1 VRDVVRAYGLHNALS
16 VLHDEKP
23 FIAIWE
29 VTQACDLACVHCRA
43 CARPGRDAG
52 ELTTAEG
59 FALLDQLAEAR
70 VPLVVLTGG
79 DPAKRPDLM
88 PLVAYGAAAG
98 LHMGLTPSA
107 TPLVTRSL
115 IHELAGAG
123 LKRLAISIDG
133 PDAAT
138 HDEFRRVEGSFAHAL
153 RILDEAR
160 ALGLRTQVNTTVHA
174 KSIGRL
180 REMSELVA
188 RMGSVLWS
196 VFYVVPTGRAELR
209 MLPTPEAVE
218 ASLEELVELA
228 ANAPFAVKTTAAPHY
243 RRVLLERSTSG
254 RGAVS
259 HGVYGKD
266 SERIN
271 DGQGFLF
278 VSHRGEIF
286 PSGFMPIN
294 CGNVRESDPISVYRE
309 HPVFR
314 DLRNASLLT
323 GKCAACEYRR
333 VCGGSRARAFA
344 VEGSMHAADPL
355 CAYIPPGY
363 APAAAEGRRRLSLIE

>member
-1 VRDVVRAYGLHNALS
+1 MRYDDR
-16 VLHDEKP
+16 P

-29 VTQACDLACVHCRA
+29 VTQACDLVCAHCRA
-43 CARPGRDAG
+43 CARPHRDRE
-52 ELTTAEG
+52 ELSTEEG
-59 FALLDQLAEAR
+59 FRLLEQLAEAR

-79 DPAKRPDLM
+79 DPAKRPDLVA
-88 PLVAYGAAAG
+88 LVKHGAELG
-98 LHMGLTPSA
+98 LSMGLTPSA
-107 TPLVTRSL
+107 TPLVTEQL
-115 IHELAGAG
+115 IEDVARAG
-123 LKRLAISIDG
+123 LKRLAVSIDG
-133 PDAAT
+133 ADAAT
-138 HDEFRRVEGSFAHAL
+138 HDAFRGVAGSFRHAL
-153 RILDEAR
+153 RILGHAR
-160 ALGLRTQVNTTVHA
+160 RAGLGTQVNSTVHA
-174 KSIGRL
+174 GSIAHL
-180 REMSELVA
+180 RDMAELVA
-188 RMGSVLWS
+188 RAGSVLWS